1 MSSRYRDRAPRQ
13 SREQGRR
20 LVRQVLGIL
29 DATCRGYQDS
39 RMVLDSQAILP
50 LARATA
56 IGLALVDAEMVAGVK
71 RTIKPPR
78 RVQAASLQRTLRPAQ
93 LEPWSARL
101 TGTEPSSTSSTSCTS
116 TDPRADPPASR
127 RSLVWADLKRE
138 ARALLGASLT
148 RHLGCAAGRRSPAAD
163 AGGRR
168 P

>member
-1 MSSRYRDRAPRQ
+1 MTWRVSRGPQDLGPEPPAAMGGVLACLSGIDGGSAPPTV
-13 SREQGRR
+13 ER
-20 LVRQVLGIL
+20 L
-29 DATCRGYQDS
+29 
-39 RMVLDSQAILP
+39 
-50 LARATA
+50 
-56 IGLALVDAEMVAGVK
+56 
-71 RTIKPPR
+71 
-78 RVQAASLQRTLRPAQ
+78 
-93 LEPWSARL
+93 ARL

-148 RHLGCAAGRRSPAAD
+148 RHLGCAAGKRSPAAD